1 MLCSSSTL
9 ITCTTARRFAGGAL
23 VGRPLTPWT
32 IHHPSCMALRQ
43 VRLAGAWASC
53 CTCTCSDLQAIY
65 ISARA
70 RWRLGR
76 RPSSNACMADMY
88 NASRWLAS
96 CTGLRR
102 NGHFFQAKKTLGFL
116 GLISSTDEGFVYIS
130 GVLNRLRLR
139 LQLMGEL
146 ASEDRSRRP
155 RLLKLG
161 LFYFDDTRYD
171 MAHPP

>member
-1 MLCSSSTL
+1 MHGAQASQGLL
-9 ITCTTARRFAGGAL
+9 APGLAAAPALAQTCRQSIYQLVLVGGLAVLLQMHAVQICIMRAGG
-23 VGRPLTPWT
+23 WQ
-32 IHHPSCMALRQ
+32 S
-43 VRLAGAWASC
+43 
-53 CTCTCSDLQAIY
+53 
-65 ISARA
+65 
-70 RWRLGR
+70 
-76 RPSSNACMADMY
+76 
-88 NASRWLAS
+88 S
-96 CTGLRR
+96 CTGLPPA
-102 NGHFFQAKKTLGFL
+102 GFHFFQAKKTLGFL

-161 LFYFDDTRYD
+161 LFYFDDMRND